1 MFKHTQT
8 TADELFECVWPF
20 CGLVLKGVKTQ
31 SLQCRCVREMPFIK
45 LISHVTSESWA
56 DHKEKQLKNSIK
68 RWGKKGFHK
77 CIINKFKKFQK
88 TFRKARMVVSCFNE
102 VLAGRFAS
110 LLLKALS
117 QVFLKEFSEIV
128 RNSYFSKQLH
138 DWKGKRVITQS

>member
-1 MFKHTQT
+1 
-8 TADELFECVWPF
+8 
-20 CGLVLKGVKTQ
+20 
-31 SLQCRCVREMPFIK
+31 
-45 LISHVTSESWA
+45 
-56 DHKEKQLKNSIK
+56 
-68 RWGKKGFHK
+68 
-77 CIINKFKKFQK
+77 
-88 TFRKARMVVSCFNE
+88 MVVSCFNE